1 MRFTRRL
8 ATLMIGGAAVA
19 GGLTATGITAPAA
32 YAGLPIPGVVWGPA
46 SDLTP
51 SVPGGQCCPAA
62 GQDKS

>member
-32 YAGLPIPGVVWGPA
+32 YAGLPITRPGQGPA
-46 SDLTP
+46 SD
-51 SVPGGQCCPAA
+51 
-62 GQDKS
+62 